1 MRRATPSSHIQAPG
15 SSALQESVREMS
27 TSAPPARRVLVVVRG
42 ILGWALLLAG
52 LWFVWPSTLGGCT
65 TLTVVSGHSMEPT
78 YFTGD
83 LVVARCGTPAV
94 GDVVVY
100 RPTEVS
106 GTARIIHRIV
116 GGSGTTGWQ
125 MKGDNNSFDDPF
137 RPTNADVVGVAV
149 LHLPQVGRI
158 SVLLLN
164 PWLWAGVILVAL
176 VLLIWPSGDDEDSA
190 AEGNAAA
197 DDEAAVRHDDSG
209 AVSDPAAGPTPGPAL
224 AGVER

>member
-1 MRRATPSSHIQAPG
+1 MRQSV
-15 SSALQESVREMS
+15 QETT

-42 ILGWALLLAG
+42 ILGWALLIAG

-78 YFTGD
+78 YYTGD

-116 GGSGTTGWQ
+116 GGSGTSGWQ

-149 LHLPQVGRI
+149 LHIPQVGRI

-176 VLLIWPSGDDEDSA
+176 VLLIWPSDDDQDPAADGDATPDD
-190 AEGNAAA
+190 AAA
-197 DDEAAVRHDDSG
+197 DGHGHTGAVRDQ
-209 AVSDPAAGPTPGPAL
+209 AAGPPPGPAL
-224 AGVER
+224 VGVER